1 LKKLLKLLVFSGS
14 LILLVACGK
23 EAPAPAPA
31 AALERL
37 QEYRRPLIV
46 MYSLTTCGLCRHM
59 RHKLESKNIAFIEYF
74 IDEEP
79 IRFEEVMGK
88 LRSAGLSTRKAGT
101 PILEVNG
108 IMLPNNPS
116 MTTVLKH
123 LQSSKR

>member
-1 LKKLLKLLVFSGS
+1 MVTLKLLMPAASA
-14 LILLVACGK
+14 LLLLMACGK

-79 IRFEEVMGK
+79 TRAEEVRGK
-88 LRSAGLSTRKAGT
+88 LQSAGLSSRNVGT

-123 LQSSKR
+123 LQSRKR